1 MEQVMY
7 KGSKSQ
13 VSGANKFTKNGLNGV
28 PVARL
33 GLILGEDGATAS
45 RKLLRYL
52 AGPKNKTK
60 KQKIYQKL
68 PIYRPGGRYVIIR
81 TWRLQCRYD
90 TSVIKA
96 INLFKIGAVARVW

>member
-1 MEQVMY
+1 MY

-45 RKLLRYL
+45 RKLLRHL
-52 AGPKNKTK
+52 PGPKNKTTH
-60 KQKIYQKL
+60 IY
-68 PIYRPGGRYVIIR
+68 IYSFYFELSI
-81 TWRLQCRYD
+81 
-90 TSVIKA
+90 
-96 INLFKIGAVARVW
+96 

>member
-1 MEQVMY
+1 MY

-45 RKLLRYL
+45 RKLLRCL
-52 AGPKNKTK
+52 PDPKNKQINK
-60 KQKIYQKL
+60 KIYQKL
-68 PIYRPGGRYVIIR
+68 PIYRPGGRYVIISI
-81 TWRLQCRYD
+81 LE
-90 TSVIKA
+90 
-96 INLFKIGAVARVW
+96 

>member
-1 MEQVMY
+1 MNQVMY

-45 RKLLRYL
+45 RKLLRCL
-52 AGPKNKTK
+52 PDPKNKKIK
-60 KQKIYQKL
+60 KKYQKL
-68 PIYRPGGRYVIIR
+68 PIYRPGGRYVYE
-81 TWRLQCRYD
+81 TA
-90 TSVIKA
+90 S
-96 INLFKIGAVARVW
+96 